1 MQRYIRGRQSAEL
14 VDDSYAQS
22 ASVRGGAIPA
32 VERLWQ
38 LVKNY
43 KFLILGLIVS
53 SLLIGLLAT
62 FLATPKYAS
71 TARVE
76 ISRVDGNVT
85 SVEGVATEDA
95 VRDAQYYQT
104 QYELLRARSLA
115 ERVVRE
121 KNLAQDE
128 RFLAA
133 FEIDKLPRNPEAALA
148 SLLLANIGVEPVGSS
163 NLVDISFTSPN
174 PEVSAQLANAWA
186 EAFIAANMDRRF
198 GATIEARN
206 FLEQRLAELRTRL
219 ENAEREL
226 ITYAVDQDLF
236 TIQTP
241 TTGENGTVAAQTLV
255 ASDLL
260 ALNTALASATTA
272 RIAAESALQA
282 GGVAGA
288 LDDATLQPLR
298 QQRAV
303 LSAQRAQL
311 RSTAGERYPAVEA
324 LTAQI
329 AQLDDEIAREGRR
342 AGTAVRAALG
352 ARQREASDQE
362 QRLRQTVN
370 DLRTQLV
377 DQRRDGVQQAILQR
391 EVDTNS
397 SLYNALLQRYREIGV
412 AGVGENNIAVVD
424 MARPKGVP
432 TEPSLPRN
440 LVLSLLIG
448 LAAGA
453 AFIFLRGQFDQSIR
467 DPAELSDALGL
478 ALLGSI
484 PRVKEDTIGDALLNT
499 HSQIYESYFSLFTNL
514 NFLTQRGLP
523 KNLMIS
529 SSRPGEGKSMSSV
542 ALAQIVASR
551 GNRVLLV
558 DADMRNSGMGKY
570 IELRKGKGLSD
581 YLSGNDNWSEM
592 IQTVTPFA
600 FDVLGSGHRPP
611 SAAELLAGGRFAEL
625 LSVLEGRYD
634 YVIVDGPPVLGL
646 ADAPLIA
653 SAVEGVVLVVEANS
667 GKVRM
672 IAQSIER
679 LEQGGAVLFGGL
691 VTKLDQRNSSYGYG
705 NGYGYG
711 YGYGTDENKA
721 EGSA

>member
-1 MQRYIRGRQSAEL
+1 MQRYIRGRQSAE
-14 VDDSYAQS
+14 VIDDGYGQS
-22 ASVRGGAIPA
+22 VPSRGTEVPA

-38 LVKNY
+38 LAKNY
-43 KFLILGLIVS
+43 KFLILGLLVG

-62 FLATPKYAS
+62 FLATPKYQS
-71 TARVE
+71 TVRVE

-95 VRDAQYYQT
+95 VLDAQYYQT
-104 QYELLRARSLA
+104 QYELLLARSLA

-121 KNLAQDE
+121 KDLAQDQA
-128 RFLAA
+128 FLAA
-133 FEIDKLPRNPEAALA
+133 FEIESLPGDPEAALA
-148 SLLLANIGVEPVGSS
+148 SLLLANIVVEPVGSS

-174 PEVSAQLANAWA
+174 PEVSAQIANAWA

-206 FLEQRLAELRTRL
+206 FLEQRLADLRTRL
-219 ENAEREL
+219 ETAEREL
-226 ITYAVDQDLF
+226 IAYAVDQDLF

-255 ASDLL
+255 ASDLQ
-260 ALNTALASATTA
+260 ALNTALAAATTA

-282 GGVAGA
+282 GGGAAA
-288 LDDATLQPLR
+288 LDDAALQPLR

-311 RSTAGERYPAVEA
+311 RATAGERYPAVEA

-329 AQLDDEIAREGRR
+329 SQLDDEIAREGRR
-342 AGTAVRAALG
+342 AGTAVRAALA
-352 ARQREASDQE
+352 ARQREAVDQE
-362 QRLRQTVN
+362 QRLRSTVN
-370 DLRTQLV
+370 DLRSQFV
-377 DQRRDGVQQAILQR
+377 NQRRDGVQYAILQR

-412 AGVGENNIAVVD
+412 AGVGDNNIAVVD
-424 MARPKGVP
+424 MARPTRVP
-432 TEPSLPRN
+432 TEPSLLRN

-448 LAAGA
+448 AAAAAG
-453 AFIFLRGQFDQSIR
+453 FIFLRGQFDQSIR
-467 DPAELSDALGL
+467 DPADLSDSLGL

-484 PRVKEDTIGDALLNT
+484 PRVKEDTIGEALLSS
-499 HSQIYESYFSLFTNL
+499 HSQVYESYFSLFTNL
-514 NFLTQRGLP
+514 SFLTERGLP

-542 ALAQIVASR
+542 ALAQIVSTR
-551 GNRVLLV
+551 GNRVLLI

-570 IELRKGKGLSD
+570 LEMRKGKGLSD

-592 IQTVTPFA
+592 IQAVPPFG
-600 FDVLGSGHRPP
+600 FDLLAAGHRPP
-611 SAAELLAGGRFAEL
+611 SAAELLASGRFAEL
-625 LSVLEGRYD
+625 LSAVESRYD
-634 YVIVDGPPVLGL
+634 YVIIDGPPVLGL
-646 ADAPLIA
+646 ADAPLLA
-653 SAVEGVVLVVEANS
+653 SSVEGVVLVVEANS

-679 LEQGGAVLFGGL
+679 LEQGGAVIFGGL
-691 VTKLDQRNSSYGYG
+691 VTKLDQRNNSY
-705 NGYGYG
+705 GYGYG
-711 YGYGTDENKA
+711 YGYGYHYG
-721 EGSA
+721 EGETKSEASA

>member
-1 MQRYIRGRQSAEL
+1 MQRYIRGKQSAEL
-14 VDDSYAQS
+14 VDDGYGQS
-22 ASVRGGAIPA
+22 ASLRGGMVPA
-32 VERLWQ
+32 VEQFWQ
-38 LVKNY
+38 LAKNY
-43 KFLILGLIVS
+43 KFLILGLVVG

-62 FLATPKYAS
+62 FLATPKFQS

-85 SVEGVATEDA
+85 SVEGVATEDS
-95 VRDAQYYQT
+95 VLDAQYYET

-121 KNLAQDE
+121 ENLAQDE
-128 RFLAA
+128 QFLAA
-133 FEIDKLPRNPEAALA
+133 FEIEKLPGDQEAALA
-148 SLLLANIGVEPVGSS
+148 SLLLKNIGIAPVGSS
-163 NLVDISFTSPN
+163 NLVDISFISPK
-174 PEVSAQLANAWA
+174 PEVSAQIANAWA
-186 EAFIAANMDRRF
+186 EAYIASNLDRRF

-219 ENAEREL
+219 ETAEREL
-226 ITYAVDQDLF
+226 IAYAVDQDLF
-236 TIQTP
+236 TVQAP

-255 ASDLL
+255 ASDLQT
-260 ALNTALASATTA
+260 LNAALAAATTA
-272 RIAAESALQA
+272 RIVAESALQGGGGAA
-282 GGVAGA
+282 G
-288 LDDATLQPLR
+288 LDDTTLQPLR

-311 RSTAGERYPAVEA
+311 RATAGDQYPAVEA

-329 AQLDDEIAREGRR
+329 IQLDEEIAREGRR
-342 AGTAVRAALG
+342 AGTTVRAALA
-352 ARQREASDQE
+352 AREREAVDQE
-362 QRLRQTVN
+362 QRLRRTVN
-370 DLRTQLV
+370 ELRTQFV
-377 DQRRDGVQQAILQR
+377 DQRRDGVQYAILQR

-412 AGVGENNIAVVD
+412 AGVGDNNIAVVD
-424 MARPKGVP
+424 TARPRGVP
-432 TEPSLPRN
+432 IEPSLLNN

-448 LAAGA
+448 AAAAG

-467 DPAELSDALGL
+467 DPANLSDSLGL

-484 PRVKEDTIGDALLNT
+484 PRVKEDTIGESLLST
-499 HSQIYESYFSLFTNL
+499 HSQVYESYFSLFTNL
-514 NFLTQRGLP
+514 NFLTERGLP

-551 GNRVLLV
+551 GNRVLLI

-581 YLSGNDNWSEM
+581 YLSGNDNWSEL
-592 IQTVTPFA
+592 IQAVPPFA
-600 FDVLGSGHRPP
+600 FDVLAAGHGPP

-625 LSVLEGRYD
+625 LLAVQSRYD

-679 LEQGGAVLFGGL
+679 LEQGGAVMFGGL
-691 VTKLDQRNSSYGYG
+691 VTKLDQRNASYGYG

-711 YGYGTDENKA
+711 YTYGGEQPKA
-721 EGSA
+721 EASA